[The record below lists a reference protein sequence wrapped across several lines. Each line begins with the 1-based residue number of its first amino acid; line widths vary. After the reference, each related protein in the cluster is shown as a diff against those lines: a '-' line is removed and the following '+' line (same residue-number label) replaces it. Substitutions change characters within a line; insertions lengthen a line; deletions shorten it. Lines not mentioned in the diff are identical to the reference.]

1 MNTKKIILFSIIY
14 FALNN
19 LFSQNY
25 IQFSQYVNTQGLLNR
40 AYSGTKSL
48 PSGLLIYRNQWLNID
63 GAPVAFAFNIH
74 APIKTKKMGIG
85 ISAVSEQVGMKSQT
99 DINVAYSYIT
109 KINSKR
115 SLSFGLRIGIKNYNF
130 DKSKAQLIDI
140 DDPFFTNG
148 NESFLLPDFGFGTYY
163 YTKRFFA
170 GLTLPNLLNN
180 GLDIHSTTLKTNRFS
195 LKKQHFYLYSGHV
208 FNLNDKLLI
217 KPSVLGKYIYGTP
230 LQFNVNTS
238 LLVKEFIWLG
248 LGYRTGEALIFLL
261 DYKINDQIS
270 LAYSYDWVLNKLNKY
285 NSGSHEIML
294 LFNINN
300 KTSSSMFNSPRKF

>member
-1 MNTKKIILFSIIY
+1 MHIRKAIFLLIIFLIT
-14 FALNN
+14 NN

-25 IQFSQYVNTQGLLNR
+25 IQFSQYINTQGLLNP

-85 ISAVSEQVGMKSQT
+85 ISAINEKIGMRNQT
-99 DINVAYSYIT
+99 DINIAYSYIT

-115 SLSFGLRIGIKNYNF
+115 SLSFGLRVGIKNYNF

-140 DDPFFTNG
+140 DDPFFSNG
-148 NESFLLPDFGFGTYY
+148 NESFLFPDFGFGTYY

-170 GLTLPNLLNN
+170 GLTLPNMLTN
-180 GLDIHSTTLKTNRFS
+180 GLDINSTTLKTNSFS
-195 LKKQHFYLYSGHV
+195 LKQQHLYLYSGYV

-217 KPSVLGKYIYGTP
+217 KSSVIGKYIYGAP
-230 LQFNVNTS
+230 LQFNVNSS
-238 LLVKEFIWLG
+238 LLVQEFLWLG
-248 LGYRTGEALIFLL
+248 IGYRTGEALIFLL
-261 DYKINDQIS
+261 DYKINDQFSII
-270 LAYSYDWVLNKLNKY
+270 YSYDWVLNKLNKY

-294 LFNINN
+294 LFNISN
-300 KTSSSMFNSPRKF
+300 KANTPMFNSPRSF

>member
-1 MNTKKIILFSIIY
+1 MHIKKLILLLIIY
-14 FALNN
+14 FSLNS

-25 IQFSQYVNTQGLLNR
+25 IQFSQYINTQGLLNP
-40 AYSGTKSL
+40 AYSGTKS
-48 PSGLLIYRNQWLNID
+48 SINGLLIYRNQWVNMA
-63 GAPVAFAFNIH
+63 GAPVNFAFNIH

-85 ISAVSEQVGMKSQT
+85 ISAINEQIGMRNQT
-99 DINVAYSYIT
+99 NINVAYSYIT
-109 KINSKR
+109 KINSKK

-148 NESFLLPDFGFGTYY
+148 NESFLLPDFGFGAYY

-170 GLTLPNLLNN
+170 GLSLPNLLTN
-180 GLDIHSTTLKTNRFS
+180 GLDTYSTTLKTNSFS
-195 LKKQHFYLYSGHV
+195 LKQQHYYLYSGYI
-208 FNLNDKLLI
+208 FKLNDKFLI
-217 KPSVLGKYIYGTP
+217 KPSVLGKYIYGAS
-230 LQFNVNTS
+230 LQFNVNSS
-238 LLVKEFIWLG
+238 LLVKEILWLG

-261 DYKINDQIS
+261 DYKINEQIS

-294 LFNINN
+294 LFNIYN
-300 KTSSSMFNSPRKF
+300 KTSTLMFNSPRNF